1 VPRSGRLRPPRYQW
15 VASPHLCASAHRP
28 PTRGRSGSVP
38 LVVVAPPAR
47 PLRGRHR
54 WDHNTHTYTAEASDV
69 PFCPSRPQSRRST
82 AVTPPERASDHCGA
96 GHGVSRPSRPRAPSR
111 SNARRD
117 SGSRKS
123 VRATLRLRAWRAGP
137 YLRKPCTKKGGLGG
151 TQHSVWSGE
160 RNSWEQRQ
168 VLNPFRHH
176 VPKKGGTLERHVIQV
191 RVNGLL
197 EFRYDRRGSCPPAN
211 RAGLG

>member
-1 VPRSGRLRPPRYQW
+1 MQTLQSTDCEKERFRPVSLLRCAPSSTCCRALAASRPPRYQW

-69 PFCPSRPQSRRST
+69 PFCPSRPRSRRST

-111 SNARRD
+111 SKARRD

-123 VRATLRLRAWRAGP
+123 VRATLRLRARRAGP
-137 YLRKPCTKKGGLGG
+137 YLRKPHWARPAECSEKAN
-151 TQHSVWSGE
+151 HSESS
-160 RNSWEQRQ
+160 NPQSKLIANRQ
-168 VLNPFRHH
+168 V
-176 VPKKGGTLERHVIQV
+176 T
-191 RVNGLL
+191 
-197 EFRYDRRGSCPPAN
+197 AN
-211 RAGLG
+211 L